1 MGQRYLRHL
10 LDHPLR
16 GHSYH
21 QTLVGLLK
29 AVHCSLVPL
38 RPYLQASTSI
48 SWLQIQ
54 FVIIAR
60 IQKTADSQYT
70 SPAYSARTSRIC
82 HPLSFSDLADGQ
94 LPPQSSSDDGI
105 IYDLII
111 CSFALHLL
119 TEPSELFALL
129 YELGTKCRWLAVIAP
144 HKKPE
149 IKYGWG
155 WERWDLKNW
164 NRAGEAVYAGGRGGE
179 DEVESELEIVR
190 DK

>member
-1 MGQRYLRHL
+1 MSIPPSANGQSTSRAFIPPNARRSAQSRTLFASTPPTLPTNFHLDIVATDPVRHL
-10 LDHPLR
+10 RKDMR
-16 GHSYH
+16 E
-21 QTLVGLLK
+21 TD
-29 AVHCSLVPL
+29 
-38 RPYLQASTSI
+38 
-48 SWLQIQ
+48 
-54 FVIIAR
+54 F
-60 IQKTADSQYT
+60 QYT
-70 SPAYSARTSRIC
+70 SPAYSARTSRTC

-94 LPPQSSSDDGI
+94 LPPQSNLEDKT

-129 YELGTKCRWLAVIAP
+129 YELSTKCRWLAVIAP

-149 IKYGWG
+149 IKDGWG

-164 NRAGEAVYAGGRGGE
+164 NRAGEAVYAGGRGGD

>member
-1 MGQRYLRHL
+1 M
-10 LDHPLR
+10 P
-16 GHSYH
+16 
-21 QTLVGLLK
+21 VGLLR
-29 AVHCSLVPL
+29 AVHCLLVPL
-38 RPYLQASTSI
+38 RLYPQVSTST

-54 FVIIAR
+54 FVIVT
-60 IQKTADSQYT
+60 KVLKKADFQYT
-70 SPAYSARTSRIC
+70 SPAYSARTSRTC

-94 LPPQSSSDDGI
+94 LPPQPNSDDGI

-129 YELGTKCRWLAVIAP
+129 YELSTKCRWLAVIAP

-149 IKYGWG
+149 IKDGWG

-164 NRAGEAVYAGGRGGE
+164 NRAGEAVYAGGRGGD